1 MDTSMTGGRSMSSA
15 IAIPWGSAA
24 NPNPPPSSRKE
35 PVMVLTG
42 TSGTTRG
49 SSETRPDTG
58 GPRSRVNAE
67 RLGLDWMPRTW
78 GMVGSYASYQAM
90 SSWTSIR
97 SPSATPSRSAWPAA
111 YLFAVAVTAFPSAS
125 LITSVPAVSAAP
137 AMTLTIGPI
146 WTPRSFAVTAPLATS
161 EPRAPH
167 ISSPAP
173 QRARSALVVLTNRHG
188 LADRSAVVCR
198 GIHWVLLAGIGGLR
212 SDRGGAGGGGGVLEA
227 GENPG
232 GVLPC
237 LGRFGLGPLRHGQD
251 RIGHRLVAGG
261 PKRLDRDPAGHEDRV
276 RLGLPARAPA
286 PPAAGPLGA

>member
-198 GIHWVLLAGIGGLR
+198 VIHWVLLAVMAFSGQTVAEREEGAASWRRARTRAGCSPVLAASALAR
-212 SDRGGAGGGGGVLEA
+212 SVMARTGSATGSW
-227 GENPG
+227 
-232 GVLPC
+232 
-237 LGRFGLGPLRHGQD
+237 
-251 RIGHRLVAGG
+251 AGG
-261 PKRLDRDPAGHEDRV
+261 PRGR
-276 RLGLPARAPA
+276 AR
-286 PPAAGPLGA
+286 